1 MDLFCLEYSW
11 HMINEFFIGWLID
24 RYLVFRWA
32 YWSRWM
38 QIIHIFV
45 INSCKKIFSFW
56 IVVCEVISCAK
67 HFKVFQAVNYQSVIL
82 IYICIFIISA
92 VCWGRVSWVWI
103 GSGSSGRLGR
113 RTNQPVVNSRERGAD
128 HISHY
133 YTHYS
138 KGSVKDHATNAVRSN
153 VYRQAGCCNS
163 PNSNDLSDLIF
174 VTSITSSACVELSAL
189 G

>member
-113 RTNQPVVNSRERGAD
+113 RTNQPVVNSREGQIIY
-128 HISHY
+128 HIIIHI
-133 YTHYS
+133 TAKGRS
-138 KGSVKDHATNAVRSN
+138 KIT
-153 VYRQAGCCNS
+153 Q
-163 PNSNDLSDLIF
+163 PMLSDPMCTDRLAAATHPIQMIF
-174 VTSITSSACVELSAL
+174 LLCTFIH
-189 G
+189 